1 MRKCSKSVLSTKKP
15 VTLQCHTSNRRMFL
29 FLLNNY
35 KMYRPCP
42 LPSYRRC
49 SSASRVRKSANGSSV
64 TAASRPSASV
74 TSPMGE
80 DGRGPHSE
88 TQTSSYASPD
98 VGFVTTRR
106 WFRRHQTLVS
116 SPPDVG
122 FVTTR
127 RWFRHHQTL
136 VSSSPDVGGHITGL
150 RSTYNQTLRGGLSKF
165 RI

>member
-35 KMYRPCP
+35 KMYRPY
-42 LPSYRRC
+42 PSHSCRKC

-74 TSPMGE
+74 ISPMGE
-80 DGRGPHSE
+80 NGRRPHSE
-88 TQTSSYASPD
+88 MQTSSYASPD
-98 VGFVTTRR
+98 AGFV
-106 WFRRHQTLVS
+106 V
-116 SPPDVG
+116 
-122 FVTTR
+122 TR

-136 VSSSPDVGGHITGL
+136 VSSSPDAGFVTTRLWFRHHQTLVATSPDFGHHITRL
-150 RSTYNQTLRGGLSKF
+150 
-165 RI
+165 